1 MLLKNVKIIN
11 HNSTIENADLEI
23 ENGIIKNIIEKPG
36 KANQIVV
43 PGFINTH
50 VHGCMG
56 DDAMD
61 SKEAVERISE
71 NLVKFGTTTYLS
83 TLMTAEVE
91 TIIESF
97 KFNAAAQS
105 KGAKIA
111 GFHIEGPWISLAK
124 KGAHRPECLHEPTI
138 KELKA
143 YQEAAQGRIKK
154 ITYAPEECPKGFTEE
169 MVKLGIM
176 PTIGHT
182 NATFDQTMEAI
193 EAGGHTCTHLWNAMS
208 GVANRNP
215 GAAEAIIYNEKN
227 MPELIADLV
236 HVDEATLRFTIKSV
250 GTDRVVLVTDAIRPA
265 GLPDGESM
273 SGGIPI
279 IKKGA
284 VIKLKGT
291 DTIAGSASTMHYQF
305 MILVKMGYKLEDIVK
320 MTSYNAAINL
330 GWDNEIGQIKAG
342 YKADIVVMNIN
353 SFNIESVYVD
363 GENKL

>member
-11 HNSTIENADLEI
+11 HNSTIENADILI
-23 ENGIIKNIIEKPG
+23 EDGIIKNIIEKEG
-36 KANQIVV
+36 HAKQVVV

-61 SKEAVERISE
+61 SKEAVERISA

-83 TLMTAEVE
+83 TLMTAEIE
-91 TIIESF
+91 TIVDSF
-97 KFNAAAQS
+97 KFNAAAKSQ
-105 KGAKIA
+105 GAKIA
-111 GFHIEGPWISLAK
+111 GFHIEGPWISLDK
-124 KGAHRPECLHEPTI
+124 KGAHRPECLHAPTI
-138 KELKA
+138 EELDK
-143 YQEAAQGRIKK
+143 YQNAANGRIKK
-154 ITYAPEECPKGFTEE
+154 ITYAPEVCPEGFTEA
-169 MVKLGIM
+169 MIKRGVM

-182 NATFDQTMEAI
+182 NGTFEQINSAI
-193 EAGGHTCTHLWNAMS
+193 NSGGHTCTHLWNAMS

-215 GAAEAIIYNEKN
+215 GAAEAIIFNENN

-236 HVDEATLRFTIKSV
+236 HVDEATLRFTIKTV
-250 GTDRVVLVTDAIRPA
+250 GVDRVILVTDAIRPA
-265 GLPDGESM
+265 GLPDGESI

-305 MILVKMGYKLEDIVK
+305 MNLKNLGYNLEDIVK
-320 MTSYNAAINL
+320 MTSYNAAKNL
-330 GWDNEIGQIKAG
+330 SWDNEIAQIKDG
-342 YKADIVVMNIN
+342 FKADIVVLDKNTFDIQ
-353 SFNIESVYVD
+353 SVYVD
-363 GENKL
+363 GIKMV